1 MDKFNMPVGPEAL
14 GKRGF
19 RKALSNGHPASHPC
33 HGDQTDARCQ
43 PIVQANSKAKFPSN
57 HRIAEGHNIAAEG
70 EEGRL
75 GHSYRA
81 GGPSE

>member
-1 MDKFNMPVGPEAL
+1 MEGMDKFNIPVGPEAF

-43 PIVQANSKAKFPSN
+43 PIVQAESKAIFSV
-57 HRIAEGHNIAAEG
+57 ITE
-70 EEGRL
+70 
-75 GHSYRA
+75 S
-81 GGPSE
+81 S